1 MMPNNMMQQQPGGGR
16 QNAAAAAAAAAQY
29 QQVQQAQQQQAYE
42 QAQAQAQAQ
51 YEQQQAAA
59 AAAQQQYESAQQH
72 YEQTSNGGGSGAV
85 ATYAHMPTQYDQATV
100 AASANGQAPFE
111 PTAMQSFDQTY
122 TPAGMDAAAAADD
135 FALHAMPAEA
145 AKPAKRKGTF
155 RPEHA
160 IKYGLKVVSNTTP
173 VTKVQCLFCVH
184 YGREVSADDTKR
196 KMNVKGIKYWT
207 PPFRTDHYAMHHD
220 LQHKVMF
227 HHYESSSAAERMH
240 FFEPD
245 TVHRLRPMVPKPAGL
260 LASGGGA
267 ASSPSAKG
275 KMTKRAKTASGGRVD
290 PAPPRTSL
298 DPFKMMLPPTE
309 IPHDMQTL
317 VDIYVGHNYT
327 PLEEKWKALTTI
339 ASLVAQHVRNGF
351 LETHIR
357 RAMLSGASKSEIVQV
372 IMQSASFIGL
382 PKTMDAMKVAHDVFL
397 QGVPDAQNQN
407 TVFL

>member
-1 MMPNNMMQQQPGGGR
+1 MLPNMPPNAVVRGTNVAAVATQQQHAY
-16 QNAAAAAAAAAQY
+16 QQQQSYEQVQYEQHAQQQQYHYDQQQQQQQQFAHLQAAYDHAAAAAAAAA
-29 QQVQQAQQQQAYE
+29 
-42 QAQAQAQAQ
+42 
-51 YEQQQAAA
+51 
-59 AAAQQQYESAQQH
+59 
-72 YEQTSNGGGSGAV
+72 
-85 ATYAHMPTQYDQATV
+85 V
-100 AASANGQAPFE
+100 AASTNQDQAPSSSFE
-111 PTAMQSFDQTY
+111 DHTPPSPPSQSFENAY
-122 TPAGMDAAAAADD
+122 GAPNLDAFSLGGTVHHD
-135 FALHAMPAEA
+135 P
-145 AKPAKRKGTF
+145 KPPAKRKGAF
-155 RPEHA
+155 RQEHA
-160 IKYGLKVVSNTTP
+160 IKYGLKVIGPTTAPVS
-173 VTKVQCLFCVH
+173 KVQCMFCVH

-227 HHYESSSAAERMH
+227 QHYENSSSQERLH

-245 TVHRLRPMVPKPAGL
+245 TVHRLRHLVPKV
-260 LASGGGA
+260 
-267 ASSPSAKG
+267 ASSSSLDNMDKSKDNKPS
-275 KMTKRAKTASGGRVD
+275 TKRGKTSQSRVD
-290 PAPPRTSL
+290 PTPTKPTL

-317 VDIYVGHNYT
+317 VDIYVGHHYT
-327 PLEEKWKALTTI
+327 PLEEKWKALTTV

-357 RAMLSGASKSEIVQV
+357 RALLAGASKSEVVQV

-397 QGVPDAQNQN
+397 QGAADSQNQN

>member
-1 MMPNNMMQQQPGGGR
+1 M
-16 QNAAAAAAAAAQY
+16 
-29 QQVQQAQQQQAYE
+29 
-42 QAQAQAQAQ
+42 
-51 YEQQQAAA
+51 
-59 AAAQQQYESAQQH
+59 
-72 YEQTSNGGGSGAV
+72 
-85 ATYAHMPTQYDQATV
+85 
-100 AASANGQAPFE
+100 
-111 PTAMQSFDQTY
+111 
-122 TPAGMDAAAAADD
+122 
-135 FALHAMPAEA
+135 
-145 AKPAKRKGTF
+145 
-155 RPEHA
+155 
-160 IKYGLKVVSNTTP
+160 
-173 VTKVQCLFCVH
+173 FCVH

-227 HHYESSSAAERMH
+227 QHYENSSSQERLH

-245 TVHRLRPMVPKPAGL
+245 TVHRLRHLVPKV
-260 LASGGGA
+260 
-267 ASSPSAKG
+267 SSSSSLDNMDKSKDNKPS
-275 KMTKRAKTASGGRVD
+275 TKRGKTSQSRVD
-290 PAPPRTSL
+290 PTPTKPTL

-317 VDIYVGHNYT
+317 VDIYVGHHYT
-327 PLEEKWKALTTI
+327 PLEEKWKALTTV

-357 RAMLSGASKSEIVQV
+357 RALIAGASKSEVVQV

-397 QGVPDAQNQN
+397 QGAADSQNQN